1 MFDAKYALLI
11 VGNCADDHRELE
23 CAGARTFLG
32 ALPDL
37 VAKDQLGFWREWL
50 GSIRWAEL
58 SERSRMVLVT
68 EPSTS
73 ADVTDGQNERLSARV
88 LDWHVALALVSG
100 NARPFTQPYLLTGA
114 ASGGDLRTV
123 ANFSSPSPLK
133 RPFYCSLAELWL
145 GADAE
150 VRPFQEHLDQWCEA
164 VRLLAANPVGPLV
177 AHGLRSLVH
186 AFSQPSLEFR
196 IPAFVRAAETVLAL
210 PKKNGGATKFAERAA
225 TVLGTKPHPVLEGCA
240 VADLAKDLFELRNEC
255 VHGKLPFEKAMEG
268 GTPAVAAARLEA
280 LAERI
285 AQTAL
290 WTALRSHEAFL
301 CSRTELEKAWLEGRF
316 PPQAQQP

>member
-1 MFDAKYALLI
+1 MLDSKYALLI
-11 VGNCADDHRELE
+11 VGNCAEDDRELE
-23 CAGARTFLG
+23 CAGAQTFLG

-37 VAKDQLGFWREWL
+37 VAPDQLGYWREWL
-50 GSIRWAEL
+50 GSLRWNEL

-68 EPSTS
+68 EPSTT
-73 ADVTDGQNERLSARV
+73 ADITDGQNELLSAKV
-88 LDWHVALALVSG
+88 LAWHVALSLVSG

-114 ASGGDLRTV
+114 ASGGTLRTV
-123 ANFSSPSPLK
+123 ANFSMPSPLT
-133 RPFYCSLAELWL
+133 RPFYYSQAALWL
-145 GADAE
+145 AADSE
-150 VRPFQEHLDQWCEA
+150 VQPFQTHLNQWCEA
-164 VRLLAANPVGPLV
+164 VKLLTANPVGPLV

-210 PKKNGGATKFAERAA
+210 PKNDGGARKFAERAA
-225 TVLGTKPHPVLEGCA
+225 MVLGSKPHPILEGCA
-240 VADLAKDLFELRNEC
+240 ITDQAKDLFELRNEC

-290 WTALRSHEAFL
+290 STALSSHEAFL
-301 CSRTELEKAWLEGRF
+301 CSRTELEKAWVEGRF
-316 PPQAQQP
+316 PPQT